1 MKVAFFN
8 SKKYDKKSFTE
19 CNETVGHELSFF
31 EYHLHERSAL
41 LAQGHDAVCVF
52 VNDRLNK
59 ETLTILAE
67 GGTKLIAM
75 RCAGYNNVD
84 LHAAN
89 DLGLTVVRVPAY
101 SPNAVAEHVLALV
114 LSLCRKTPRAYNR
127 VREGNFAL
135 DGLIGCEIHG
145 QTVGVIGTGKIG
157 EIVACIFKGF
167 GCRVLYSD
175 IQENGFLK
183 AQGMERVDNEKLFE
197 ESDIITLHCPL
208 MEETH
213 HIIDEEAIS
222 KMKDGVTIINTSRG
236 GLVDTKAVY
245 EALKSQ
251 KVGHL
256 GIDVYEEEGNL
267 FFEDLSTHIIMDDL
281 FMRLTT
287 FPNVLIT
294 GHQAFLTTRA
304 LKNIAD
310 ITLGNISEFEK
321 TGDCE
326 NKVVFV

>member
-8 SKKYDKKSFTE
+8 SKKYDKNSFTE
-19 CNETVGHELSFF
+19 RNIQGHELIFF
-31 EYHLHERSAL
+31 EHQLNEQSAI

-52 VNDRLNK
+52 VNDRLNRK
-59 ETLTILAE
+59 TISILADSDIR
-67 GGTKLIAM
+67 LIAM

-84 LHAAN
+84 LNAVK
-89 DLGLTVVRVPAY
+89 DYGMMLVRVPSY

-114 LSLCRKTPRAYNR
+114 LSLYRKTNRAYNR

-175 IQENGFLK
+175 IEENSFLNT
-183 AQGMERVDNEKLFE
+183 QGMEKVVNEQLFK

-208 MEETH
+208 LEATH
-213 HIIDEEAIS
+213 HIIDSAAVD

-236 GLVDTKAVY
+236 GLIDTQAVY
-245 EALKSQ
+245 EGLKN
-251 KVGHL
+251 KKIGHL

-267 FFEDLSTHIIMDDL
+267 FFEDMSTEIIMDDL

-310 ITLGNISEFEK
+310 VTLNNISEFEN

-326 NKVVFV
+326 NQVTL

>member
-8 SKKYDKKSFTE
+8 SKKYDKESFTE
-19 CNETVGHELSFF
+19 SNVTVDHELSFF
-31 EYHLHERSAL
+31 EYQLDEKSAL
-41 LAQGHDAVCVF
+41 LAHGYDVVCVF

-59 ETLTILAE
+59 ETLKILADN
-67 GGTKLIAM
+67 GTKLIAM

-84 LHAAN
+84 LHAAK
-89 DLGLTVVRVPAY
+89 DFGMTVVRVPAY

-114 LSLCRKTPRAYNR
+114 LSLYRKTPRAYNR

-175 IQENGFLK
+175 IEENDFLN
-183 AQGMERVDNEKLFE
+183 AQGIEKVRNEQLFKE
-197 ESDIITLHCPL
+197 ADIVSLHCPL
-208 MEETH
+208 LEETH
-213 HIIDEEAIS
+213 HIINREAIIQ
-222 KMKDGVTIINTSRG
+222 MKDGVTIINTSRG
-236 GLVDTKAVY
+236 GLVDTQAVY
-245 EALKSQ
+245 EGLKSQ
-251 KVGHL
+251 KIGHL
-256 GIDVYEEEGNL
+256 GIDVYEEEANL
-267 FFEDLSTHIIMDDL
+267 FFEDLSTEIIMDDL

-294 GHQAFLTTRA
+294 GHQAFLTNRA

-310 ITLGNISEFEK
+310 VTLSNISEFEK
-321 TGDCE
+321 TGNCQ
-326 NKVVFV
+326 NKIQ